1 MSGYLLD
8 KTPSI
13 LGGGMPGSVPLGN
26 LGKITNIRVGHLQG
40 GGAGPHSW
48 TGMEGGGARGEA
60 RVILRQAFG
69 NSRRNWASKGIGNGV
84 SPLTYKNSIC
94 GQFRAAYSAGDLVTS
109 LVGGGQ
115 AANPKYGIISN
126 QLYGRTGARPHP
138 GFPVTGD
145 GVNKA
150 GNATFVGNPKY
161 VYDSSDFIKYKKLR
175 AQNATYND
183 KSFGG
188 DLKSGQYQATVLAR
202 VRM

>member
-8 KTPSI
+8 KNPSI

-26 LGKITNIRVGHLQG
+26 LGKIRNVRVGQLVG
-40 GGAGPHSW
+40 GGAGPNSSS
-48 TGMEGGGARGEA
+48 GMEGGGARGEA

-69 NSRRNWASKGIGNGV
+69 NSRRDWASNGIGNGV
-84 SPLTYKNSIC
+84 SPLTYKKSIC

-115 AANPKYGIISN
+115 AANSKWGIISN
-126 QLYGRTGARPHP
+126 QLYGKTGARPHP
-138 GFPVTGD
+138 GFPVSGD
-145 GVNKA
+145 RVNKA

-161 VYDSSDFIKYKKLR
+161 VYDSSDFIKFKKLR

-183 KSFGG
+183 MSFGG
-188 DLKSGQYQATVLAR
+188 DLISAQYQASALAK
-202 VRM
+202 VRR

>member
-26 LGKITNIRVGHLQG
+26 LGKFPNIRVGQLLG
-40 GGAGPHSW
+40 GSGGPHSW

-69 NSRRNWASKGIGNGV
+69 NSRRDWASKGIGNGV

-94 GQFRAAYSAGDLVTS
+94 GQFRAAYSAGDLITP
-109 LVGGGQ
+109 LTGGGH

-126 QLYGRTGARPHP
+126 QLGFIGGLIRNQPTTADGISTG
-138 GFPVTGD
+138 T
-145 GVNKA
+145 
-150 GNATFVGNPKY
+150 ATFVGNPRY

-188 DLKSGQYQATVLAR
+188 DLKSGQSQATALAR

>member
-1 MSGYLLD
+1 MSGYSND
-8 KTPSI
+8 TNPSI

-26 LGKITNIRVGHLQG
+26 LGKMPNIRVGQLLG
-40 GGAGPHSW
+40 GGAGPNSYS
-48 TGMEGGGARGEA
+48 GMEGGGARGES

-69 NSRRNWASKGIGNGV
+69 NSKRDWGSSGIGQGD

-94 GQFRAAYSAGDLVTS
+94 GQFRAAYSAGDLMTP
-109 LVGGGQ
+109 LTGGGQ
-115 AANPKYGIISN
+115 GANPNYGRISN
-126 QLYGRTGARPHP
+126 QIGSIGRKLMTSPT
-138 GFPVTGD
+138 TGD
-145 GVNKA
+145 GIHK
-150 GNATFVGNPKY
+150 GGATFVGNPRY

-188 DLKSGQYQATVLAR
+188 DLKSGQIQATALAR